1 MRKRTMRFAKAAAQ
15 NGHVEVIRA
24 LVEAGAE
31 ADAEDRDG
39 DRAAHHAA
47 FGDEPA
53 ALRALAAAGAD
64 LNARNRRRQTPLHIA
79 VNKGHLGVVR
89 TLLQLAV
96 HPSLQNNLIFLA
108 HCDYDM
114 SMELVSNDGRT
125 SRSKFEYIKAAER
138 VVIEFLHLISI
149 EFV

>member
-1 MRKRTMRFAKAAAQ
+1 MLQQAAAQ

-24 LVEAGAE
+24 LVEAGADV
-31 ADAEDRDG
+31 DAEDRDG

-53 ALRALAAAGAD
+53 ALRALAGAGAD
-64 LNARNRRRQTPLHIA
+64 LSARNRRRQTPLHIA

-96 HPSLQNNLIFLA
+96 HPSLQ
-108 HCDYDM
+108 
-114 SMELVSNDGRT
+114 VSRFYC
-125 SRSKFEYIKAAER
+125 R
-138 VVIEFLHLISI
+138 
-149 EFV
+149 